1 MKTALPNTMSIPMT
15 NAVRG
20 AEVAKGNRSRPTSVA
35 ILLADCLSKRI
46 TAPVTALA
54 EATQGIAQGET
65 IRLPVTSSDE
75 LGKVVSNAIRCT
87 EDGGNIAIRAKM
99 EGDEALVISISDDGI
114 GIDAAD
120 IPRVFDRF
128 YRADQSRSREIDG
141 TGLGLAITKA
151 IVEAHGG
158 TIDTTSEGLRR
169 GTTVIMH
176 LPVGGL
182 EGYDR

>member
-1 MKTALPNTMSIPMT
+1 MITSLPNTMGIPMT

-20 AEVAKGNRSRPTSVA
+20 AEVAKGDRSRPTGVA
-35 ILLADCLSKRI
+35 ILLAAWLSKRI
-46 TAPVTALA
+46 TAPVTALT

-75 LGKVVSNAIRCT
+75 LGNVVSNAIRCT

-99 EGDEALVISISDDGI
+99 EGGEALVISISDDGI

-120 IPRVFDRF
+120 ISRELDRF
-128 YRADQSRSREIDG
+128 YRTDQSRSREIDG
-141 TGLGLAITKA
+141 TGMGLAITRA
-151 IVEAHGG
+151 IVEAHDG
-158 TIDTTSEGLRR
+158 TIGTTSEGIGH
-169 GTTVIMH
+169 GTTVILH

-182 EGYDR
+182 EGNDR